1 MLSERM
7 QRLLFG
13 SLAAIH
19 LGLGVWM
26 VASPRSF
33 FDTVGAFGEYNPHYV
48 RDTATFY
55 LAFAL
60 GAAIAFA
67 RPGWRIPVLAVTAVQ
82 YVIHTVNH
90 VFDADEANNSW
101 AGPVDAISL
110 GLAAVQFVGALVLL
124 LNLRRGVRS
133 APGRPT

>member
-1 MLSERM
+1 MLSERA
-7 QRLLFG
+7 QRALFA
-13 SLAAIH
+13 SLAVIH
-19 LGLGVWM
+19 LGLGAWM
-26 VASPRSF
+26 VLAPRSF
-33 FDTVGAFGEYNPHYV
+33 FDSIGAFGEYNPHYL

-60 GAAIAFA
+60 GAAIAFT
-67 RPGWRIPVLAVTAVQ
+67 RPAWRVPVLAITALQ
-82 YVIHTVNH
+82 YVIHTANH
-90 VFDADEANNSW
+90 VVDVDEANNSW

-124 LNLRRGVRS
+124 LKLRQGARS